1 MGIIIR
7 LGPLWIRFMMERQ
20 SEMKLE
26 TYDGGTLINK
36 NPNGERRSKMK
47 LKTNNGGTIFSISL
61 VFPLKL
67 GINPYF

>member
-1 MGIIIR
+1 
-7 LGPLWIRFMMERQ
+7 
-20 SEMKLE
+20 MKLE
-26 TYDGGTLINK
+26 TYDGGTLIYK